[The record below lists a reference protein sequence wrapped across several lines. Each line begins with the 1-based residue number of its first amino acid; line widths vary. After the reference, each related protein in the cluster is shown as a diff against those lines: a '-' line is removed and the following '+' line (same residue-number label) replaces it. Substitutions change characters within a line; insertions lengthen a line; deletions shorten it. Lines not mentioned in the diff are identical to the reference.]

1 MKTLAIAGKVCY
13 NIMVIRTDELWLLV
27 PMRNGVI

>member
-1 MKTLAIAGKVCY
+1 MNILAIPGKVCY

-27 PMRNGVI
+27 PMRNGVA